1 MDTMTFNRVRNG
13 YIIWAVVY
21 VILSLIGGSI
31 NCGEWNVN
39 ACLLFAL
46 AATIRIH
53 LAMKFKSM
61 L

>member
-13 YIIWAVVY
+13 YIIWAIIY
-21 VILSLIGGSI
+21 VILSFIGGSI
-31 NCGEWNVN
+31 NCAEWSVN
-39 ACLLFAL
+39 ALLLFAL

-53 LAMKFKSM
+53 LAMKFRSM